1 MGVNMS
7 LLDFFDSR
15 IKDIMYDVV
24 GLLFPGAFCLLIT
37 MWMCSIKNIHTIL
50 SSLGIPDE
58 AIQISGF
65 SEIAVFLIL
74 AYFYGVLLRG
84 AYDLKFAEKIEAY
97 SENDLEKAQKYNKDN
112 NINAS
117 KAENINDKAKFLY
130 EDYERKVKHV
140 ECKENE
146 TVIEYLNKY
155 IEKRSMYR
163 VIYIQM
169 RLNLFFIVLLFGG
182 SLLDIVDFNNKTFVW
197 TNSIWEYAIPVAFVF
212 IGLVNF
218 RLMKIFKNYIEV
230 YFYRVKEQILIG
242 MNNIE
247 NKKGE

>member
-1 MGVNMS
+1 MDI
-7 LLDFFDSR
+7 LKYFDSK

-37 MWMCSIKNIHTIL
+37 MWMCSIEKIHNIL
-50 SSLGIPDE
+50 NYLGIPE
-58 AIQISGF
+58 NTIQISGF
-65 SEIAVFLIL
+65 SEIAVFLMF

-84 AYDLKFAEKIEAY
+84 IYDLKCAEKIEAY
-97 SENDLEKAQKYNKDN
+97 SETDLEKAQRYNKDN

-117 KAENINDKAKFLY
+117 KAKTTNDKAKFLY
-130 EDYERKVKHV
+130 EDYERKIRHI
-140 ECKENE
+140 ECKKNE

-169 RLNLFFIVLLFGG
+169 RLNLFFIVLLFGV
-182 SLLDIVDFNNKTFVW
+182 SFLDIVDFNNKTFVW
-197 TNSIWEYAIPVAFVF
+197 TNTKWEYVIPVAFVF
-212 IGLVNF
+212 IGVINF
-218 RLMKIFKNYIEV
+218 GLKKIFKNYIEV

>member
-1 MGVNMS
+1 MS
-7 LLDFFDSR
+7 FLDFFDSK

-37 MWMCSIKNIHTIL
+37 MWMCSIEKIHTIL
-50 SSLGIPDE
+50 IYLGIPDE

-65 SEIAVFLIL
+65 SEIAAFLIF

-84 AYDLKFAEKIEAY
+84 TYDLTCAEKIEAY
-97 SENDLEKAQKYNKDN
+97 SKTDLEKAQKYNKDN
-112 NINAS
+112 NINFS
-117 KAENINDKAKFLY
+117 KAKNINDKAKFLY

-169 RLNLFFIVLLFGG
+169 ILNLFFIVLLFWV
-182 SLLDIVDFNNKTFVW
+182 SFLDIVDFNNKTFVW
-197 TNSIWEYAIPVAFVF
+197 TNTKWEYEIPVAFVF
-212 IGLVNF
+212 IGVINF
-218 RLMKIFKNYIEV
+218 GLMKIFENYIEV